1 MKEKIPVALEIEKS
15 VLGEIILD
23 NSSLDKIIQ
32 LIKSPKVFYLET
44 NRLIYSTM
52 VKMYNS
58 GLPVD
63 CSTLYSELKKEG
75 RLDACGGAEYISSI
89 TSNISSAANIE
100 YHVKIL
106 LEKWLLREML
116 LSAQNIISRINTDN
130 GDDAFEIHSE
140 SLSDFEGIMEKLELV
155 RDDKTLYEN
164 LNSDIEDV
172 KERAFGEKE
181 GGLMCQTFPTLNKFT
196 GGIRETDYIG
206 ILGDYKQG
214 KSYLSQQIALDFA
227 LYDNLPIVIFNLE
240 MKGQA
245 VRHRAY
251 SLRTGI
257 DYNKLRNPKD
267 AGLTMRELE
276 EFQMKA
282 EKTFKGSKIY
292 ISDIILDKNGIKAKM
307 KLLKKKYGIKLFV
320 IDYLNLIE
328 VNEKKER
335 RDLEISTLSRFFK
348 NTASELEVPI
358 IVLSQVN
365 DKGISA
371 ESKGLMRDADFLI
384 SIKKPLEAGIKSI
397 NIKGET
403 LICTDNHFLVTIE
416 NSRHGKNGYSF
427 VAGFVNNNFVELA
440 IGNTQPVPA
449 RNYYETEKENEL
461 LF

>member
-1 MKEKIPVALEIEKS
+1 MKEIMHVALEIEQA
-15 VLGEIILD
+15 VLGAIILC
-23 NSSLDKIIQ
+23 NECLDKIIQ
-32 LIKSPKVFYLET
+32 LVKSPKIFYSEV
-44 NRLIYSTM
+44 NRIIYNTM

-58 GLPVD
+58 NLPVD
-63 CSTLYSELKKEG
+63 TSTLFNELKKEG
-75 RLDACGGAEYISSI
+75 RLESIGGAGYLSNI
-89 TSNISSAANIE
+89 TSNIYSAANVE

-106 LEKWLLREML
+106 IEKWLLREML
-116 LSAQNIISRINTDN
+116 ASAENIIKRINTDS

-140 SLSDFEGIMEKLELV
+140 SLSDFESIMEKLELV

-181 GGLMCQTFPTLNKFT
+181 GGLMCRTFPTLNKFT

-427 VAGFVNNNFVELA
+427 VAGFTNNNFVELA
-440 IGNTQPVPA
+440 VGSAPVYTPVK
-449 RNYYETEKENEL
+449 NYYEKEEEFL
-461 LF
+461 L